1 MKKQSNLSRL
11 MGYAGGHK
19 ILTYLSWVLSV
30 MSALLALVP
39 FWYIWCIIHDILEVS
54 PDFSQ
59 AENVTGY
66 GWSAVLFAVISIVV
80 YIAALMCSHLSAF
93 RVAANIRKELM
104 RHIAALPLMLDA
116 IGARRNAPMHVH
128 ALPATIAALTGDEA
142 TTIEDFYEPYLLQL
156 GFIERTPRGRRVTP
170 KAKRHL
176 QK

>member
-59 AENVTGY
+59 AENVTVHIPQELRIRSRGTERH
-66 GWSAVLFAVISIVV
+66 SAS
-80 YIAALMCSHLSAF
+80 
-93 RVAANIRKELM
+93 N
-104 RHIAALPLMLDA
+104 
-116 IGARRNAPMHVH
+116 
-128 ALPATIAALTGDEA
+128 
-142 TTIEDFYEPYLLQL
+142 
-156 GFIERTPRGRRVTP
+156 
-170 KAKRHL
+170 
-176 QK
+176 